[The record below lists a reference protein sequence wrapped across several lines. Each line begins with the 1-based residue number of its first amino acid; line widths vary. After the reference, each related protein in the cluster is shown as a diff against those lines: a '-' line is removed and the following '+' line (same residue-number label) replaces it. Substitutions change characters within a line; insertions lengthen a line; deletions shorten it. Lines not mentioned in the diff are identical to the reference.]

1 MSCSPTHPV
10 PPGRFA
16 FFGRIPG
23 NKLPGY
29 DHPVPFGT
37 KSDASLRDNKSPRQ
51 LSAKSKPPQSDG
63 VLEYCANSE
72 LHPAPAGLG
81 MLSGRRQPTD
91 PGFHRL
97 RASTWFDPGAYC
109 NRTPRDKSTTG
120 GYKGS
125 IGEWGIQPLW
135 RVDSGSTHF
144 PWSIHYPWNT
154 RSPGCNSRYQICRK
168 GRGTGEENP
177 SSHFRLPPDVQ
188 SQARRKDRKG
198 EPQFFSSGHRFR
210 VVWHKPDK
218 KGSAP
223 ARPVSHFNT
232 IL

>member
-1 MSCSPTHPV
+1 MTDDKFCPSTGAEYHLS
-10 PPGRFA
+10 
-16 FFGRIPG
+16 FGIC
-23 NKLPGY
+23 
-29 DHPVPFGT
+29 H
-37 KSDASLRDNKSPRQ
+37 
-51 LSAKSKPPQSDG
+51 LSF
-63 VLEYCANSE
+63 
-72 LHPAPAGLG
+72 
-81 MLSGRRQPTD
+81 RRAERAAAATD

-97 RASTWFDPGAYC
+97 QASTWFDPGAYC
-109 NRTPRDKSTTG
+109 NRTPHDKSTTG

-168 GRGTGEENP
+168 GKGTGEENP

-198 EPQFFSSGHRFR
+198 EPQFFSSGHRFS

-218 KGSAP
+218 KGS
-223 ARPVSHFNT
+223 VDT
-232 IL
+232 